1 MRRFTAL
8 LLLLLTG
15 TAFAAEAPIAPIAP
29 IAPEAIEFF
38 EAKIRPVLASE
49 CYECHDAKKTKGGL
63 RLDYRDGWKKGG
75 ESGDAIVPG
84 DAKKSLLIQSIRHED
99 PDLKM
104 PDKSPKLD
112 DRIIADFEKWVNMG
126 APDPRDQPPDPNA
139 KPAWKDLLATRR
151 LWWSLQPVTKP
162 EPPAVKDAAWSANS
176 IDRFLLAKLE
186 ARGLTAAAP
195 ADPRTF
201 IRRLTFTLIGLPPTP
216 EEVDAFATD
225 SIRDPQSA
233 IRNATNRLLASP
245 HFGEHWGRHWLDLM
259 RYAETHGSEGDPEIR
274 DAWRYRDYIIRAFN
288 DDVPVDQM
296 IREHIAGDLLPKQ
309 RMNPDGFSESIL
321 GTANLRLVEHGFQP
335 IDTLDDQVKAI
346 DNQIDVVSKAF
357 QGLTISCARCHDHK
371 FDAISQHDYYALYS
385 IFASVRP
392 AQVTIDSPELQAK
405 NRDALEKLHGKIK
418 AGLAEAWMGDA
429 GKLGERLLS
438 EVKRVD
444 DARNAAARIDE
455 LEKKIADL
463 EWSARRKLNAAA
475 AAAPAKSTI
484 APIAVWAFDEDAR
497 DSLGHLDGQLEGG
510 AEILGGRLVLNG
522 KGAYFHTDGLPVT
535 LSTKT
540 LEAWVSPGN
549 LDQRGGGVVS
559 LETTREHGFDAIVFA
574 EKDARQWVPGSN
586 FFKRSERL
594 NAPEETAKP
603 GEFVHVAVTYAA
615 DGTIAFYRN
624 GQPYGASYAKPPL
637 LEFPAHAARVLL
649 GLRHKGA
656 GNGFFTGEIEEARLY
671 DRALTPEQIAASFRA
686 GTPPFVSAEQVTA
699 ALTPEQRDE
708 RRSLAEKLEALR
720 ARAMPHAAGG
730 ELWVAALKDAGA
742 NPRNPLYPWAKT
754 SAQPGDLF
762 DDAWAKLASEL
773 TSQRDE
779 ALGFNAGN
787 YRPLWNLAG
796 DDYTKWFRYGNALL
810 PKPSA
815 AGEFAIEPEG
825 EQVVDGIFPAGAVT
839 HRLSD
844 KHNALLTSPRF
855 KIDSDSISVRGS
867 GAGGTSVRVIVDNYP
882 LPSNPIYPKAI
893 FEKDQTS
900 WVRIDTAYRKGSW
913 AYIEFGTREDVTR
926 PLNPGKSKA
935 PPKDTKRSHF
945 AVSEIV
951 AHNSSE
957 PPRELPLATLALI
970 DGGTPGN
977 AAELAR
983 RYTEVA
989 TGAVRAW
996 REGKLTDAQTALL
1009 DCLVRNGALST
1020 TPAELPKVAPLV
1032 AEYRKLEAGV
1042 PDLRRAP
1049 GVIETV
1055 GFDSPFLPRGDHTKP
1070 GDPVP
1075 RSYLEVLAS
1084 HPYHTNLSG
1093 RLELAE
1099 EVASARNPLTARVMA
1114 NRVWYWMFGRGIVPT
1129 VDNFGR
1135 LGEKVTHPELLD
1147 FLAARLVEGGWSIK
1161 SLIREIAMTR
1171 AYQMSSE
1178 PSSHAAELDAANEL
1192 LSHFRV
1198 LRIPAESIRDSL
1210 MAVAGNLNGEMFG
1223 KPAGDNE
1230 LRRSIYLPVRR
1241 TSLNP
1246 FLQTFDAPKPFTT
1259 LGRRD
1264 STNVPGQSL
1273 TMLNSPFVIDEALRW
1288 ARLLA
1293 RDGSNTPED
1302 RIRRMF
1308 STAFARIPNDDEL
1321 KAAREYLNTLAT
1333 DRAVDPA
1340 QLLASEPVW
1349 QDFAQS
1355 LFNLKEFI
1363 YVR

>member
-1 MRRFTAL
+1 MRHFTAF
-8 LLLLLTG
+8 LLLTG
-15 TAFAAEAPIAPIAP
+15 VAFAAEVPIS
-29 IAPEAIEFF
+29 PEALEFF
-38 EAKIRPVLASE
+38 ETKIRPVLASE
-49 CYECHDAKKTKGGL
+49 CYQCHDAKKTKGGL
-63 RLDYRDGWKKGG
+63 RLDYLDGWKKGG
-75 ESGDAIVPG
+75 DSGDAIIPG
-84 DAKKSLLIQSIRHED
+84 DAKKSLFIQSIRHED

-162 EPPAVKDAAWSANS
+162 ELPAVKNAAWSANP

-186 ARGLTAAAP
+186 ARGLAPAEP
-195 ADPRTF
+195 ADPRTL

-216 EEVDAFATD
+216 EEVEAFVAEFTQD
-225 SIRDPQSA
+225 RSSA
-233 IRNATNRLLASP
+233 IDHATTRLLASP

-274 DAWRYRDYIIRAFN
+274 EAWRYRDYIIRAFN
-288 DDVPVDQM
+288 DDVPVDQL

-309 RMNPDGFSESIL
+309 RMNSDGFSESIL

-371 FDAISQHDYYALYS
+371 FDAVSQHDYYALYS

-392 AQVTIDSPELQAK
+392 AQVTIDSLELQAK
-405 NRDALEKLHGKIK
+405 NRSALEKLHGQIK
-418 AGLAEAWMGDA
+418 AGLAEAWLA
-429 GKLGERLLS
+429 EASKLGERLLD
-438 EVKRVD
+438 EAKRVD
-444 DARNAAARIDE
+444 DARNAVARIE
-455 LEKKIADL
+455 EIEKKIADL
-463 EWSARRKLNAAA
+463 EWSARRKINASAEV
-475 AAAPAKSTI
+475 APVKSTV
-484 APIAVWAFDEDAR
+484 APIAVWAFEGDAH

-510 AEILGGRLVLNG
+510 AEVLNGRLVLNG
-522 KGAYFHTDGLPVT
+522 KGAYFHTEGLPVSLT
-535 LSTKT
+535 AKT
-540 LEAWVSPGN
+540 LEAWVSPGT
-549 LDQRGGGVVS
+549 LDQRGGGVIS

-671 DRALTPEQIAASFRA
+671 DRALTAEQVAGSFRA
-686 GTPPFVSAEQVTA
+686 GTPPFVSADQITA
-699 ALTPEQRDE
+699 ALTPEQREE
-708 RRSLAEKLEALR
+708 RRVLAGKLEELR
-720 ARAMPHAAGG
+720 KRTMPNAAGG
-730 ELWVAALKDAGA
+730 ELWVAALKDAET
-742 NPRNPLYPWAKT
+742 NPRNPFYPWVKT
-754 SAQPGDLF
+754 RAQPSELF
-762 DDAWAKLASEL
+762 DDAWAKLTSEL

-779 ALGFNAGN
+779 AMGFNAGN
-787 YRPLWNLAG
+787 YRPMWNLAS
-796 DDYTKWFRYGNALL
+796 DDYARWFRYGNGL
-810 PKPSA
+810 PIQPYG
-815 AGEFAIEPEG
+815 AGGFSIEPEG
-825 EQVVDGIFPAGAVT
+825 DRIVDGIFPAGVIT

-867 GAGGTSVRVIVDNYP
+867 GAGGASIRVIVDNYP
-882 LPSNPIYPKAI
+882 LPINPIYPKAV
-893 FEKDQTS
+893 FEKEQTS
-900 WVRIDTAYRKGSW
+900 WIRIDTAYRKGTW

-945 AVSEIV
+945 AVSEVV
-951 AHNSSE
+951 AHNTSE
-957 PPRELPLATLALI
+957 PPRELPLATLALV
-970 DGGTPGN
+970 DGGTPAG

-983 RYTEVA
+983 RYAEVA
-989 TGAVRAW
+989 TQTLRAW
-996 REGKLTDAQTALL
+996 QDERLTDAQAALL
-1009 DCLVRNGALST
+1009 DFLVRNGALST
-1020 TPAELPKVAPLV
+1020 TSAELPKVAPLV
-1032 AEYRKLEAGV
+1032 AEYRQLEAGV
-1042 PDLRRAP
+1042 PDLRHAP
-1049 GVIETV
+1049 GVLETV
-1055 GFDSPFLPRGDHTKP
+1055 GFDSPLLLRGDHTKP

-1084 HPYHTNLSG
+1084 HPYRTTLSG

-1129 VDNFGR
+1129 VDNLGR
-1135 LGEKVTHPELLD
+1135 LGEKATHPELLD
-1147 FLAARLVEGGWSIK
+1147 FLAVRFVESGWSIK
-1161 SLIREIAMTR
+1161 SLIRDIVATR

-1178 PSSHAAELDAANEL
+1178 PSARAAELDAANEL

-1198 LRIPAESIRDSL
+1198 QRLPAESIRDSL
-1210 MAVAGNLNGEMFG
+1210 LAVAGDLDGGMFG
-1223 KPAGDNE
+1223 KPAGDGD

-1241 TSLNP
+1241 TNLNP

-1264 STNVPGQSL
+1264 STNVPAQSL
-1273 TMLNSPFVIDEALRW
+1273 TMLNSPFVIDQALRW
-1288 ARLLA
+1288 SRALMH
-1293 RDGSNTPED
+1293 DGSNRPED

-1308 STAFARIPNDDEL
+1308 VAAFARTPGDDEI
-1321 KAAREYLNTLAT
+1321 KAAHEYLNTLAA
-1333 DRAVDPA
+1333 DRSVDLA
-1340 QLLASEPVW
+1340 QLLTSEPVW

-1363 YVR
+1363 YLR